1 MTGTLRTSGL
11 QCDAGWNALQQL
23 HETIRFADV
32 KAAAVL
38 AAAGLLGGSLWS
50 GQDALTVTGSAWS
63 PVLPVMSAVAA
74 ATSALLA
81 LHTLMPRRQAAA
93 SEPLQHFAYVAEH
106 YGRNSQGFV
115 DVWLATTVDEDATAR
130 MLAGHVWA
138 AHMVA
143 SRKFAYVTWSIRLLV
158 IGVLAWLVAG
168 LV

>member
-1 MTGTLRTSGL
+1 MTGVARSSSLRNE
-11 QCDAGWNALQQL
+11 AGWVALQQL

-50 GQDALTVTGSAWS
+50 GQNPLTVTGPAWS
-63 PVLPVMSAVAA
+63 TALPVFTAVAA

-93 SEPLQHFAYVAEH
+93 SEPLHHFAYVAER

-115 DVWLATTVDEDATAR
+115 EAWLATMADEEATAR
-130 MLAGHVWA
+130 MLAGHIWA
-138 AHMVA
+138 AHVVA
-143 SRKFAYVTWSIRLLV
+143 HRKFVYVTWSIRLLV
-158 IGVLAWLVAG
+158 LGVLAWLVAG

>member
-1 MTGTLRTSGL
+1 MTGTLRSSGL
-11 QCDAGWNALQQL
+11 QSEAGWNALQQL

-50 GQDALTVTGSAWS
+50 GQDSLTVTGPAWS
-63 PVLPVMSAVAA
+63 PVLPVFSAVAA
-74 ATSALLA
+74 AASALLA

-93 SEPLQHFAYVAEH
+93 SEPLYHFAYVAER

-158 IGVLAWLVAG
+158 LGVLAWLVAG

>member
-1 MTGTLRTSGL
+1 MTGARRFCGS
-11 QCDAGWNALQQL
+11 QSEAGWNALQQL

-38 AAAGLLGGSLWS
+38 AAAGLLGGSLCS
-50 GQDALTVTGSAWS
+50 GQDSLTGLGPAWS
-63 PVLPVMSAVAA
+63 PMLPVLSAVAA

-81 LHTLMPRRQAAA
+81 LHTLMPRREAAA
-93 SEPLQHFAYVAEH
+93 SEPLQHFAYVAKR

-115 DVWLATTVDEDATAR
+115 DAWLATTVDEHATAR

-158 IGVLAWLVAG
+158 LGVLAWLVAG

>member
-1 MTGTLRTSGL
+1 MTGALRSCGS
-11 QCDAGWNALQQL
+11 QNEAGWNALQQL

-38 AAAGLLGGSLWS
+38 AAAGLLGGGLWS
-50 GQDALTVTGSAWS
+50 GPDSLTVTGPAWS
-63 PVLPVMSAVAA
+63 PMLPVLSAVAA

-93 SEPLQHFAYVAEH
+93 PEPLHHFAYVAER

-115 DVWLATTVDEDATAR
+115 DAWLATTADDNATAR

-143 SRKFAYVTWSIRLLV
+143 SRKFSYVTWSIRLLV
-158 IGVLAWLVAG
+158 LGVLAWLVAG